1 MNQST
6 PAPQTHPVPR
16 PTRLTRGRVVLLV
29 ILAGALALLSS
40 TQVWL
45 IATEIEAL
53 PGTPVESTG
62 QQAAGA
68 VTAMALVAMAGG
80 VALSI
85 AGRIARVIIGT
96 LLTASAVMLIVSTA
110 SVILDP
116 ARAAQPRVAELSGL
130 TDAARQVSMTWA
142 PWIALVAAV
151 LMLLASVAVFI
162 GGRHWHTTRK
172 YDNDAAAPSTAGG
185 GPDDAPQGNPE
196 GDLRPEAV
204 TTPSRAGRP
213 DPERRTQSRVEEIDA
228 WDDLSQGKDPT

>member
-1 MNQST
+1 MNQTT
-6 PAPQTHPVPR
+6 PAPQTRPDPR

-45 IATEIEAL
+45 VATQIEAL

-96 LLTASAVMLIVSTA
+96 LLTASAAMLFISTV
-110 SVILDP
+110 SVILNP

-130 TDAARQVSMTWA
+130 TEEAGNVSITWA

-151 LMLLASVAVFI
+151 LMLLAAVAVFL
-162 GGRHWHTTRK
+162 GGRHWQTTRK
-172 YDNDAAAPSTAGG
+172 YDNEATAPSASGDAA
-185 GPDDAPQGNPE
+185 DREPE
-196 GDLRPEAV
+196 AELRPEAV
-204 TTPSRAGRP
+204 TTPRRAGRGDP
-213 DPERRTQSRVEEIDA
+213 DRRAASRVEEIDT